1 MNKKKYI
8 TPYCNCIAV
17 GSINMMATSGALGN
31 NEVGVYNEV
40 TEDDAVMGNTD
51 RGSNANIWD
60 TEW

>member
-1 MNKKKYI
+1 M
-8 TPYCNCIAV
+8 AV

-51 RGSNANIWD
+51 RGSSANIWD